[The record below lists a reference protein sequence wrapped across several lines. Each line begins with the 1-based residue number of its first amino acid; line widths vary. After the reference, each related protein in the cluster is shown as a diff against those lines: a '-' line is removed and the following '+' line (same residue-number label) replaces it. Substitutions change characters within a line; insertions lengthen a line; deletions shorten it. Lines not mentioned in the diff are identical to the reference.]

1 MRTHKLPLIS
11 ALSLVLGFAATGCA
25 KDDGEGDTNSAESTG
40 TATDD
45 PTATASAT
53 VSASG
58 NSASATDTDTAS
70 TATET
75 DATTDSG
82 PSTVSV
88 TDTATTGDPEPQP
101 NGSMCDTNEECVSA
115 MCFVVGPLGGICG
128 DCLTDA
134 DCAATTGGG
143 CSIPN
148 PLAQPPEGAACNMG
162 EPGAGCMS
170 DDVCAEGVCA
180 EILNVPGILVAST
193 CSECIMDSDCA
204 DGGLC
209 SPSYDVANLTGIK
222 TCVQPG
228 MVPDGTGCDL
238 EGTGNEACENGHC
251 VGADVLGVLE
261 LGVCSACA
269 VDTDCADGETCT
281 PPAVDLEAGLVAGV
295 CTPPA

>member
-11 ALSLVLGFAATGCA
+11 ALSLLIGFAATGCA
-25 KDDGEGDTNSAESTG
+25 KDDGDGDTNAAETTG

-45 PTATASAT
+45 PSAT
-53 VSASG
+53 VSASATD
-58 NSASATDTDTAS
+58 SASGNTATVTDSETSSAS
-70 TATET
+70 TDPTGE
-75 DATTDSG
+75 SG

-88 TDTATTGDPEPQP
+88 TDTATTGEPEPKA
-101 NGSMCDTNEECVSA
+101 NGEMCDTNEECISA

-193 CSECIMDSDCA
+193 CSECIEDADC

-209 SPSYDVANLTGIK
+209 SPSYDVANLSGIK
-222 TCVQPG
+222 TCVDAG
-228 MVPDGTGCDL
+228 SVPDGTGCDL
-238 EGTGNEACENGHC
+238 EGTGNDACTSGFC

-269 VDTDCADGETCT
+269 ADTDCADGETCT
-281 PPAVDLEAGLVAGV
+281 PPMVDLMAGLVAGV
-295 CTPPA
+295 CTAA

>member
-11 ALSLVLGFAATGCA
+11 ALSLLIGFAATGCA
-25 KDDGEGDTNSAESTG
+25 KDEGDTDPTNAETSGGSTG
-40 TATDD
+40 D
-45 PTATASAT
+45 PSATASAT

-58 NSASATDTDTAS
+58 NSATVTDSETSSA
-70 TATET
+70 ET
-75 DATTDSG
+75 DPTSDSG

-101 NGSMCDTNEECVSA
+101 NGAMCDTNEECVSA

-134 DCAATTGGG
+134 DCAGTTGGG

-193 CSECIMDSDCA
+193 CSECIEDTDC

-209 SPSYDVANLTGIK
+209 SPSYDVANLSGIK
-222 TCVQPG
+222 TCVDAG
-228 MVPDGTGCDL
+228 SVPDGTGCDL
-238 EGTGNEACENGHC
+238 EGTGNDACMSGHC

-261 LGVCSACA
+261 LGVCSPCA

-281 PPAVDLEAGLVAGV
+281 PPMVDLMAGLVAGA
-295 CTPPA
+295 CAPA